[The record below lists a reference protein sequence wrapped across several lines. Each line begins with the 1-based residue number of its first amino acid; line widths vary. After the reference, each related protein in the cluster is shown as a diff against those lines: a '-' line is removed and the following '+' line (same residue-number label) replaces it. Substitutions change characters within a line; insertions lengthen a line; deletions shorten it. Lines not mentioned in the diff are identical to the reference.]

1 MKIGLVTGEYPPMEG
16 GVGAF
21 TRELAKEFSRT
32 GNEVHVITSRR
43 ARPKVEDRSLWDI
56 REPYDVGYAQLHAGV
71 SRWWWPAMSTVANIV
86 SRYDLDIVNIQYQA
100 AAYDMRIPAIN
111 FLPWRLRGMTKTV
124 VTFHDLR
131 VPYLFPKAGRLRGK
145 MVRRLA
151 QSADGIIVTNNEDY
165 DRLKEKSTGGSAIVQ
180 LPIGSN
186 IKASVPDPEGVE
198 SLKRSTLRKRDSI
211 LLGYFGF
218 LNESKGADLL
228 VESFATLPE
237 NFELVFIGGQIGS
250 SDSARNQAFFDRLM
264 KRIDEL
270 SLQDRIHWSG
280 FLEDEDLSTYFY
292 TCDLMVMPYRDGAS
306 LRRGTLMAAL
316 AHGCPIV
323 TTHPNSQVG
332 QLIHGE
338 NVWLTPVDDSRELSD
353 AIVTLG
359 ADADLRDRLGD
370 NARQSSIQFNWD
382 VIAAQTEAFFEEI
395 IASESEN

>member
-1 MKIGLVTGEYPPMEG
+1 MKIGFVTGEYPPMEG

-21 TRELAKEFSRT
+21 TRELAKEFGRT

-43 ARPKVEDRSLWDI
+43 ARPKIEGRSLWDI
-56 REPYDVGYAQLHAGV
+56 REPYDVGYAELHAGV
-71 SRWWWPAMSTVANIV
+71 GRWWWPAMSTVANIV

-100 AAYDMRIPAIN
+100 AAFDMKVPAIN

-131 VPYLFPKAGRLRGK
+131 VPYLFPKAGRLRAK
-145 MVRRLA
+145 MVRKLA
-151 QSADGIIVTNNEDY
+151 HSADGIIVTNNEDY
-165 DRLKEKSTGGSAIVQ
+165 ERLRETGPGASAIVQ

-186 IKASVPDPEGVE
+186 IKASVPDPERVE
-198 SLKRSTLRKRDSI
+198 SLKRSIVGNTGSI

-218 LNESKGADLL
+218 LNETKGANLL

-237 NFELVFIGGQIGS
+237 QFELIFIGGQTGS
-250 SDSARNQAFFDRLM
+250 SDSARNQAFLSRL
-264 KRIDEL
+264 KERIHEL
-270 SLQDRIHWSG
+270 RIQDRIHWSG
-280 FLEDEDLSTYFY
+280 FLDDEDVSTYLY
-292 TCDLMVMPYRDGAS
+292 ACDMMVMPYRDGAS

-316 AHGCPIV
+316 AHGCPII
-323 TTHPNSQVG
+323 TTRPNTRVG

-338 NVWLTPVDDSRELSD
+338 NVWMTPVDDSRELSD

-359 ADADLRDRLGD
+359 EDADLRQKLGEF
-370 NARQSSIQFNWD
+370 AKQSSIQFNWD

-395 IASESEN
+395 IASEI